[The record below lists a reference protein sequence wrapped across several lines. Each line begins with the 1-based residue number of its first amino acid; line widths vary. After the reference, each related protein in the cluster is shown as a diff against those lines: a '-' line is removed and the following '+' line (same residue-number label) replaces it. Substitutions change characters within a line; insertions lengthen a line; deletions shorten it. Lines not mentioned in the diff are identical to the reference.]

1 MASNPL
7 RKSGRDINFLCGA
20 ATGEPVSLHTV
31 LPSFNA
37 IHTNIPERRNVSN
50 PLPPWQPPDLSL
62 PLRRR
67 PPNRSPS
74 SHHSPIQLPPFSNQR
89 FSAPDMRRHRPDW
102 GPNRNNT
109 VADYAH
115 DPFSAPDMR
124 DQLSSS
130 PLSASARDYYRHMG
144 KGSRHFYHNGT
155 TSRCHSRQTFPLIP
169 ELCYSSRD
177 GINTVDPVSPS
188 TPRDGLP

>member
-130 PLSASARDYYRHMG
+130 PSALPQ
-144 KGSRHFYHNGT
+144 GT
-155 TSRCHSRQTFPLIP
+155 TTATWAKAPATSTTTARRPAATAARLSR
-169 ELCYSSRD
+169 
-177 GINTVDPVSPS
+177 
-188 TPRDGLP
+188 